1 MGEFSQIQRSE
12 VRVSGI
18 SREPCLLQY
27 WGVCKDSGMKS
38 SLSPSWGE
46 NKEDHNESLS
56 NEASAGLKK
65 KKKKLMK
72 AMWFWLGVERGR
84 WSGEE
89 HRPQSAVVFTELVV
103 PQCMLFVVSIV
114 LFHFYQST
122 YKY

>member
-56 NEASAGLKK
+56 NEASAGFKK
-65 KKKKLMK
+65 KKINESNVVL
-72 AMWFWLGVERGR
+72 AWCGERKMIWG
-84 WSGEE
+84 G
-89 HRPQSAVVFTELVV
+89 T
-103 PQCMLFVVSIV
+103 
-114 LFHFYQST
+114 
-122 YKY
+122 